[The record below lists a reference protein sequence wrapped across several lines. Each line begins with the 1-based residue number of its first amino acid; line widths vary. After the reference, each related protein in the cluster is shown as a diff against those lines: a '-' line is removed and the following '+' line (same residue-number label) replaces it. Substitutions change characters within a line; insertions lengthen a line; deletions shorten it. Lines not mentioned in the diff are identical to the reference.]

1 MNGDL
6 LILRIALVTELAGGA
21 LLGVGIFTP
30 MAGMLLVGVTASLVF
45 VSWPHEYPLYLLF
58 AAVAIALTG
67 GTGILG
73 VGLGLTVA
81 VTIEGG
87 RQLARQRTAPGGSAV
102 SALVLSDQENP

>member
-6 LILRIALVTELAGGA
+6 LIQ
-21 LLGVGIFTP
+21 
-30 MAGMLLVGVTASLVF
+30 MAGVLMVTGTASLVL

-73 VGLGLTVA
+73 VGVGVGLGVA
-81 VTIEGG
+81 VAVRGV
-87 RQLARQRTAPGGSAV
+87 RQLSAV
-102 SALVLSDQENP
+102 PLTDRENP